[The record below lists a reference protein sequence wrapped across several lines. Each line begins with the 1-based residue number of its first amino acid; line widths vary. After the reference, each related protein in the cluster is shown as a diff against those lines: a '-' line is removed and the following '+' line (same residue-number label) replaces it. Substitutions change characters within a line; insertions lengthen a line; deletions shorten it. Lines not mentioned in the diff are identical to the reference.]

1 MSIYTP
7 KNIQEA
13 IDIASLLTNS
23 QKDAQELI
31 QCHAAFGDHFGGDLG
46 KLMTQAYSLKG
57 KPALNADAMAGI
69 CRRSG
74 LVRFMQVVEWTTEV
88 CVMKVARRDEPEE
101 IVHTFVYTM
110 EMATQQGLT
119 RNRNWQTMPLQ
130 MLRVRCL
137 TMALRATFPDAC
149 SGIYSADEIADNMS
163 MSDDERTHITAQAIG
178 EEVGTQSPQPQRVPQ
193 SQRPQPQRAP
203 QQSAPPRGAPQQS
216 TPPQYKRV
224 GEVTPS
230 NITDFQN
237 AGLLKTAC
245 EFNEISV
252 KEANACMQRLGFHAD
267 KATPEQRQQF
277 FYEWLLSDT
286 LRNSTLAPNWW
297 RNVGE
302 SKHIIAQL
310 HQEFPVLSGLGGRE
324 IVQTLNDQ
332 FFWEAV
338 KIASCYSGDLLETSR
353 VYIEQW
359 SRQGANQL
367 APTTI
372 LGLAG

>member
-23 QKDAQELI
+23 QKEAQELI

-46 KLMTQAYSLKG
+46 KIGTQAYSLKG
-57 KPALNADAMAGI
+57 KPALTADAMAGI

-74 LVRFMQVVEWTTEV
+74 LVRFLQVIEWTTEV

-110 EMATQQGLT
+110 EMATQQNLT

-137 TMALRATFPDAC
+137 TMALRATFPDAV

-178 EEVGTQSPQPQRVPQ
+178 EEVGTQSPQPQPAPQ

-203 QQSAPPRGAPQQS
+203 QQSR
-216 TPPQYKRV
+216 PPQAQPPKMRV

-230 NITDFQN
+230 LTYNN
-237 AGLLKTAC
+237 PNNLRTAC
-245 EFNEISV
+245 EFNEIPLS
-252 KEANACMQRLGFHAD
+252 EANACMQRLGFHAD
-267 KATPEQRQQF
+267 KASAEERKQF

-286 LRNSTLAPNWW
+286 LRNSELKPNWW

-310 HQEFPVLSGLGGRE
+310 HQEFPSLAGLGGRE
-324 IVQTLNDQ
+324 IGQTLGDQ
-332 FFWEAV
+332 FFWESV
-338 KIASCYSGDLLETSR
+338 KIASCYSGDLLDTAR

-367 APTTI
+367 SPTTI

>member
-23 QKDAQELI
+23 QKEAQELI

-74 LVRFMQVVEWTTEV
+74 LVRFMQVVEWTTEI

-178 EEVGTQSPQPQRVPQ
+178 EEVGTQRPQAQRAPQ
-193 SQRPQPQRAP
+193 SQRPQAARPHMN
-203 QQSAPPRGAPQQS
+203 S
-216 TPPQYKRV
+216 TPPPRYKRV

-230 NITDFQN
+230 QFVEFSKVSQIR
-237 AGLLKTAC
+237 TAC
-245 EFNEISV
+245 EFNEIPLS
-252 KEANACMQRLGFHAD
+252 EANACMQRLGFHAD

-277 FYEWLLSDT
+277 FYEWLMSDT
-286 LRNSTLAPNWW
+286 LRNSSLEPNWW

-324 IVQTLNDQ
+324 IGQTLGDQ
-332 FFWEAV
+332 FFWESV
-338 KIASCYSGDLLETSR
+338 KISSCYSGDLLETAR
-353 VYIEQW
+353 VYVEQW

-367 APTTI
+367 SPTTI
-372 LGLAG
+372 LNLVG

>member
-13 IDIASLLTNS
+13 IDIATLLTPN
-23 QKDAQELI
+23 QKEAQELI
-31 QCHAAFGDHFGGDLG
+31 QCHAAFGDHFNGDLG
-46 KLMTQAYSLKG
+46 KVMTQAYSLKG

-74 LVRFMQVVEWTTEV
+74 LVRFMQVVEWTTDV

-101 IVHTFVYTM
+101 IVHTFTYTM
-110 EMATQQGLT
+110 EMAKQQGLT

-178 EEVGTQSPQPQRVPQ
+178 EEVGTQP
-193 SQRPQPQRAP
+193 PQPQRAP
-203 QQSAPPRGAPQQS
+203 DHS
-216 TPPQYKRV
+216 TPPPQYKRV

-230 NITDFQN
+230 NITRFEHP
-237 AGLLKTAC
+237 GLLKTAC

-252 KEANACMQRLGFHAD
+252 KEANACMQRLSFHAD
-267 KATPEQRQQF
+267 KATPEERQQF
-277 FYEWLLSDT
+277 YYEWLMSDT
-286 LRNSTLAPNWW
+286 LRNSTLPPNWW
-297 RNVGE
+297 RNVSE
-302 SKHIIAQL
+302 SKHVISQL
-310 HQEFPVLSGLGGRE
+310 HKEFPVLKNLDGRE
-324 IVQTLNDQ
+324 IGQTLGDQ
-332 FFWEAV
+332 YFWESV
-338 KIASCYSGDLLETSR
+338 KIASCYSGDLLETAR

-359 SRQGANQL
+359 SRQGTNQL

-372 LGLAG
+372 LSLAG

>member
-13 IDIASLLTNS
+13 IDIASLLTNN
-23 QKDAQELI
+23 QKEAQELI

-46 KLMTQAYSLKG
+46 KIGTQAYSLKG
-57 KPALNADAMAGI
+57 KPALTADAMAGI

-74 LVRFMQVVEWTTEV
+74 LVRFLQVIEWTTEV

-110 EMATQQGLT
+110 EMATQQNLT

-137 TMALRATFPDAC
+137 TMALRATFPDAV

-178 EEVGTQSPQPQRVPQ
+178 EEVGTQSPQPQPAPQ

-203 QQSAPPRGAPQQS
+203 QPS
-216 TPPQYKRV
+216 TPPPQYKRV

-230 NITDFQN
+230 NITRFEHP
-237 AGLLKTAC
+237 GLMKTAC
-245 EFNEISV
+245 EFNEISIS
-252 KEANACMQRLGFHAD
+252 EANDCMRRLGFHAD
-267 KATPEQRQQF
+267 RSTAEERQQF

-310 HQEFPVLSGLGGRE
+310 HQEFPVLAGLGGRE
-324 IVQTLNDQ
+324 IGQTLGDQ
-332 FFWEAV
+332 FFWESV
-338 KIASCYSGDLLETSR
+338 KIASCYSGDLLDTAR

-359 SRQGANQL
+359 SRQGANQIS
-367 APTTI
+367 PTTI
-372 LGLAG
+372 LNLAG